1 MIEYILKR
9 ISKGVYN
16 KHKRDYGYCIK
27 PYYKKG
33 HGLLYQ
39 INNPPDGFRY
49 YKIVG
54 EKHILLCP
62 SGLSEKFIQVVNDFI
77 AERRKAHRK

>member
-1 MIEYILKR
+1 MVDYILKK
-9 ISKGVYN
+9 ISKREYN
-16 KHKRDYGYCIK
+16 KHKYEPDYIVK

-39 INNPPDGFRY
+39 MNNPPDGFRY

-54 EKHILLCP
+54 EKYFIICP
-62 SGLSEKFIQVVNDFI
+62 SRLSKDFIQTVN
-77 AERRKAHRK
+77 EYRKRFHKK